1 MSNSTEHLFLK
12 RKLTTAFI
20 IISIWI
26 LTASFTSVYE
36 YLFLSNFPGVTNTD
50 SMQGYSFV
58 NSIIAAII
66 WAFMGGT
73 MFSIME
79 LFYLQ
84 EKLQNRSF
92 LGIVTIK
99 MIIYFFM
106 LVFINLLTSIFYN
119 TVTLSFPPWDGQ
131 VLANVGSFL
140 TSVSFWHPVLPF
152 ILILLITLFLIQIN
166 YKFGQGELWKY
177 IRGKY
182 FHPREEERIFLF
194 LDITSSTTIA
204 EEIGHIRFF
213 NFIND
218 FYKDITNSILK
229 NRGEIVDYVG
239 DEIIVSWT
247 ISNGLYES
255 HCIQCVFDIFDQI
268 VLLSDNYLDRYG
280 YIPEFKAGL
289 HCGEATV
296 GEIGKIKKDITCFG
310 DVMNTTSRIQG
321 LCKEKGQHIMI
332 SEALFEK
339 LPLNNF
345 HFDALGD
352 IQLRG
357 KTQKTKVFGVSNL
370 EI

>member
-1 MSNSTEHLFLK
+1 MNNSVQTLFLK
-12 RKLTTAFI
+12 RKLTTALI
-20 IISIWI
+20 IISVWI
-26 LTASFTSVYE
+26 FTASFTAIYE
-36 YLFLSNFPGVTNTD
+36 FLFLSNFPGVTDTD
-50 SMQGYSFV
+50 AMEGYSFV
-58 NSIIAAII
+58 SSIVAAIV

-73 MFSIME
+73 MFSIIE

-92 LGIVTIK
+92 MGIVTIK

-106 LVFINLLTSIFYN
+106 LVVINLLTSLFYN
-119 TVTLSFPPWDGQ
+119 SVTLSLPPWNGQ
-131 VLANVGSFL
+131 VLAKVGSFL
-140 TSVSFWHPVLPF
+140 TTVSFWHPVLPF
-152 ILILLITLFLIQIN
+152 VLILIVTLFLIQIN

-194 LDITSSTTIA
+194 LDISSSTTIA
-204 EEIGHIRFF
+204 EKIGHIRFF

-229 NRGEIVDYVG
+229 SRGEIVDYVG

-247 ISNGLYES
+247 LSNGLYES
-255 HCIQCVFDIFDQI
+255 RCIQCVFDIYDQI
-268 VLLSDNYLDRYG
+268 ISLSDNYQDRYG
-280 YIPEFKAGL
+280 YVPEFKAGL

-296 GEIGKIKKDITCFG
+296 GEIGKIKKDITYFG

-321 LCKEKGQHIMI
+321 LCKEKGQRIML
-332 SEALFEK
+332 SEALLDR
-339 LPLNNF
+339 LPLNDF
-345 HFDALGD
+345 HFEALGD

-357 KTQKTKVFGVSNL
+357 KAHHTKVFGVSKMRN
-370 EI
+370 